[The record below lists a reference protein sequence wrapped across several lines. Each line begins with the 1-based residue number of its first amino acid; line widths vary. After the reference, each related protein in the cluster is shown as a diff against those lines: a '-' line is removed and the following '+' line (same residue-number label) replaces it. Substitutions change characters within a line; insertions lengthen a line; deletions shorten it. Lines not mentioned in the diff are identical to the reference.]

1 LGSSVGLRCCAR
13 GPVAVRRGRYA
24 SKYYAG
30 VDEVRAWLSRLSRLN
45 NSVLETR
52 AVARASTNSEDA
64 VLGALLVAGP
74 VLNPSVLKTLVI
86 QSPGGLTKTLRRL
99 EDAGF
104 IRRVTDPADRRALL
118 VELTPK
124 GRRAAVRTV
133 QAVDTYYD
141 ELLADLDDWELEQLG
156 LLLRK
161 VLDRLET
168 LTKLPSEVRIASSLG
183 RGKASAASRRAGG
196 SESS

>member
-1 LGSSVGLRCCAR
+1 M
-13 GPVAVRRGRYA
+13 
-24 SKYYAG
+24 
-30 VDEVRAWLSRLSRLN
+30 
-45 NSVLETR
+45 
-52 AVARASTNSEDA
+52 
-64 VLGALLVAGP
+64 LGALLVAGP

-99 EDAGF
+99 EEAGF

-124 GRRAAVRTV
+124 GRRAAMRAV

-141 ELLADLDDWELEQLG
+141 ELLADLDEWELEQLG

-168 LTKLPSEVRIASSLG
+168 LTQLPSEVRIASSLG
-183 RGKASAASRRAGG
+183 RGKASTASRRAGG